1 METPIAGARVRA
13 ARADDG
19 PAIEALLEQ
28 LFAGH
33 SDVRAP
39 APARRRALPS
49 LIDSDRMQ
57 VVVAEDIGGVIGLIS
72 FSFNLALRY
81 AGEYAQIEEL
91 IVDPRARGQKLGVLL
106 VRAAI
111 QAARERGCR
120 EIGLYAREE
129 TRAFYEKLGF
139 GYAGPEVRLAL
150 D

>member
-1 METPIAGARVRA
+1 MADSRIRPARVE
-13 ARADDG
+13 DG

-28 LFAGH
+28 LFTGH

-39 APARRRALPS
+39 ATARLAALPGM
-49 LIDSDRMQ
+49 IASDRIRIL
-57 VVVAEDIGGVIGLIS
+57 VVEDDEGVLGLIS
-72 FSFNLALRY
+72 FSFDLALRY

-91 IVDPRARGQKLGVLL
+91 IVDPRGRGQKLGALL

-111 QAARERGCR
+111 DAARERGCR

-139 GYAGPEVRLAL
+139 AYAGPEVRLAL
-150 D
+150 RD